1 MNILI
6 NAFGLAAKLLWK
18 HLKFILIL
26 LVIFIIEIAYLIN
39 QAEQNEFM
47 RFGRAELEIESCQ
60 MRTDDSSCYID
71 VTIYNKSSETGNIP
85 SASLYTDGN
94 TTCFLDPVYYE
105 QYNNSFDI
113 GIMVIPPGQS
123 VSYSYKVNDFWSYRE
138 ELEDAGELTFRL
150 GYSYD
155 ENAPEYQLSFS

>member
-6 NAFGLAAKLLWK
+6 NAFGLAAKLFWK

-138 ELEDAGELTFRL
+138 ELEDAGELTLRL